1 MFEDLRIVLKARK
14 TYKLAINKNTN
25 TANTI
30 TKQTRS
36 YE

>member
-1 MFEDLRIVLKARK
+1 MFEDFRTVLKAHK
-14 TYKLAINKNTN
+14 TYKLAINKDTN